1 MTQNDINSKYLE
13 FLNKEYSAENLVVE
27 RITSRIEDPYSKIT
41 AKIKKHLQET
51 KSQQNRS
58 SRIIFKLG
66 REPTD
71 SKAHLPELKS
81 PMTTMLNKIIVDTVK
96 SVTTDNKK
104 SFIRR
109 MVTT

>member
-1 MTQNDINSKYLE
+1 
-13 FLNKEYSAENLVVE
+13 
-27 RITSRIEDPYSKIT
+27 
-41 AKIKKHLQET
+41 
-51 KSQQNRS
+51 
-58 SRIIFKLG
+58 LG